1 MESFTILF
9 SLSPRQAQTITVV
22 GILAVG
28 YLDYLTGGELRIF
41 PLYFLPLM
49 IAAWY
54 LPKRQAFLF
63 ALFAAPIWTIALYFT
78 GYQYSYFFVWGF
90 NCITQSTTFIVVT
103 LLVAHLK
110 ESLEREHRLSR
121 MDPLTNL
128 PNSRLFYEEALMLLN
143 LCHRN
148 GRPVTLAYVDLDNF
162 KTVNDTFGH
171 LQGDDLL
178 RQVADA
184 FRDNFRA
191 SDLIARMGGDEFI
204 ILLPETAATDA
215 EVLLEYFL
223 DCIVALPQFQASAV
237 TASIGAV
244 SCGVAPTEIE
254 QILGAAD
261 QLMYSVK
268 RTGKNRVVVE
278 MMPNC

>member
-1 MESFTILF
+1 M
-9 SLSPRQAQTITVV
+9 
-22 GILAVG
+22 
-28 YLDYLTGGELRIF
+28 
-41 PLYFLPLM
+41 
-49 IAAWY
+49 
-54 LPKRQAFLF
+54 
-63 ALFAAPIWTIALYFT
+63 
-78 GYQYSYFFVWGF
+78 
-90 NCITQSTTFIVVT
+90 
-103 LLVAHLK
+103 AHLK
-110 ESLEREHRLSR
+110 ESLEREYRLGR
-121 MDPLTNL
+121 IDPLTNL
-128 PNSRLFYEEALMLLN
+128 PNSRLFYEEALLLLN

-148 GRPVTLAYVDLDNF
+148 GRSVTLAYVDLDNF
-162 KTVNDTFGH
+162 KAVNDTLGH

-184 FRDNFRA
+184 FRNNFRA

-215 EVLLEYFL
+215 EVLLKYFL
-223 DCIVALPQFQASAV
+223 DCIVALPQFQACAV